1 MCQAVFSAKIGFLR
15 SKGVKGSELLKAE
28 GQGKICDAK
37 YHRLQKEK
45 IVLPGLS

>member
-15 SKGVKGSELLKAE
+15 SKGVKGSELLKVE